1 MLTAFRGRSLPFATK
16 FVGPKTKVVRT
27 RVAGRPA
34 IFLSG
39 APTQWIALDE
49 HGNPIART
57 GRLVNANVLLF
68 ETGGVAYRLETAS
81 GLRGALAIARSLGP

>member
-1 MLTAFRGRSLPFATK
+1 VIHTRG
-16 FVGPKTKVVRT
+16 
-27 RVAGRPA
+27 AGRPA
-34 IFLSG
+34 IFLTG

-68 ETGGVAYRLETAS
+68 ESGGVAYRLETAS
-81 GLRGALAIARSLGP
+81 NLAGALRIARSLGT